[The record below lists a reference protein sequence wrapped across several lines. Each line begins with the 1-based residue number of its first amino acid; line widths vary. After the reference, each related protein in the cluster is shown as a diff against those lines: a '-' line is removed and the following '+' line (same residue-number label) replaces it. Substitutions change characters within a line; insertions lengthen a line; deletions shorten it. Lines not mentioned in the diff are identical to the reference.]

1 MKLSTTGYG
10 KFCDSLALF
19 HSKNSRL
26 WKVAVFFLYKTIFWM
41 IQIYMGKSLSFM
53 QYADLEAVLEQIEI
67 VRNSSYQRWLQS
79 LLWHP
84 NNNCHEQQ
92 ENQ

>member
-1 MKLSTTGYG
+1 
-10 KFCDSLALF
+10 
-19 HSKNSRL
+19 
-26 WKVAVFFLYKTIFWM
+26 M

-79 LLWHP
+79 LLYFDTRITIVT
-84 NNNCHEQQ
+84 NNKKTNKSREHSRANRTNWTKCVCQMVLFDVM
-92 ENQ
+92 

>member
-1 MKLSTTGYG
+1 
-10 KFCDSLALF
+10 
-19 HSKNSRL
+19 
-26 WKVAVFFLYKTIFWM
+26 M